1 MTGADL
7 DLAEVIDASPV
18 SRFQAGVVT
27 LCALVAGVE
36 GFSTIGASFA
46 GPALA
51 RAWSLPKSTL
61 GLFFSAGLSGLM
73 LGAFLLAPL
82 ADRVGRRP
90 VLIGCPALFG
100 LGGLAMA
107 ASPSLPFLFA
117 AWFVTGLG
125 IGGAMPNAIAATSE
139 FAPRRIRSLMIVLA
153 FSGFIVGSIIAG
165 MVSARLIGA
174 YGWRAVF
181 LASGLLPLMLAPFVA
196 LFMPES
202 LRFLLERGRVE
213 AATAIM
219 RRIAPAATPVD
230 AVWRRGGFGAP
241 RASLPELFRA
251 GRRRNTALLW
261 IVGFCSL
268 LDLFLLSSWLPTE
281 IVSLGVSLA
290 GAILISVLLPVGGLC
305 GVVLGLALDRFGPAK
320 TLVFAYLVGG
330 LATVCMALCG
340 RNIPLLIGSVLC
352 AGFGMLGGQTAA
364 NAAAAMAY
372 PLPMRSTGVGWFFGV
387 GRLGSIVGPALAG
400 VLLSAGL
407 SGRNLFLLSV
417 IPILGAA
424 LASAGLRVGPA
435 EARPARAVEAEASA
449 LVSSSRL

>member
-1 MTGADL
+1 M
-7 DLAEVIDASPV
+7 
-18 SRFQAGVVT
+18 T

-46 GPALA
+46 GPALT

-61 GLFFSAGLSGLM
+61 GLFFSAGLFGLM
-73 LGAFLLAPL
+73 LGAFFLAPL
-82 ADRVGRRP
+82 ADRFGRRP

-107 ASPSLPFLFA
+107 ASPSLPFLFT

-153 FSGFIVGSIIAG
+153 FSGFIIGSIIAG
-165 MVSARLIGA
+165 VASARLIGG

-181 LASGLLPLMLAPFVA
+181 LASGLLPLALAPFVA
-196 LFMPES
+196 MFMPES
-202 LRFLLERGRVE
+202 VRFLLERGRVE
-213 AATAIM
+213 AASAIM
-219 RRIAPAATPVD
+219 RRIAPAGTPMD
-230 AVWRRGGFGAP
+230 AIWRAGVLDAP
-241 RASLPELFRA
+241 RASLAELFRA
-251 GRRRNTALLW
+251 GRGRNTALLW

-281 IVSLGVSLA
+281 IVSLGVSLP
-290 GAILISVLLPVGGLC
+290 GAILIRVLLPLGGLC
-305 GVVLGLALDRFGPAK
+305 GVGLGLALDRFGPAR
-320 TLVFAYLVGG
+320 TLAFAYLVGG
-330 LATVCMALCG
+330 TATVCMALCG
-340 RNIPLLIGSVLC
+340 RDIPLLVVSVLC

-372 PLPMRSTGVGWFFGV
+372 PLPIRSTGVGWFFGV
-387 GRLGSIVGPALAG
+387 GRLGSMVGPALAG

-424 LASAGLRVGPA
+424 LASAGLRGEPA
-435 EARPARAVEAEASA
+435 EARSPRAIGAEAAA
-449 LVSSSRL
+449 LAPSSPL